1 MSTTTNTDQLARE
14 CAEKIDTALYRH
26 KWGKPT
32 ETIASIIADIFR
44 PLVEERDHWQSEA
57 MEQARLL
64 GISGSVEAQLRAEV
78 QRLKQL
84 KQAIADAAKIE
95 ADQLRAAVRGAD
107 ALLHGYL
114 IAARRDNAEPI
125 NHDRAIEH
133 VSKMNAALE
142 TAEGAL
148 KDVIDFCDN
157 ARIWHRADQAI
168 ALLRELQDVRKA
180 AGPGEPLSGVVAT
193 LRDERDRLLEA
204 LHACFALTGE
214 DAGDLDDFRA
224 LQHREQAVIEA
235 VRTLRKNH
243 DEIADRLWK
252 ALTP

>member
-14 CAEKIDTALYRH
+14 CACNVCVVALARDGDDDLNAVTA
-26 KWGKPT
+26 
-32 ETIASIIADIFR
+32 IIAATLR
-44 PLVEERDHWQSEA
+44 PVVEERDRLAEINASGA
-57 MEQARLL
+57 ARLRYV
-64 GISGSVEAQLRAEV
+64 IDKNTQLRAEV
-78 QRLKQL
+78 EQL
-84 KQAIADAAKIE
+84 KAWKESMLAVEREWDEQAVARM
-95 ADQLRAAVRGAD
+95 LGATPGD
-107 ALLHGYL
+107 SCRRIVNERVPSM
-114 IAARRDNAEPI
+114 IAALDA
-125 NHDRAIEH
+125 
-133 VSKMNAALE
+133 
-142 TAEGAL
+142 AEGAL

-193 LRDERDRLLEA
+193 LRDERDALLGA